1 MPKKAIWTWQPYSLK
16 NCWPESA
23 SDKGTPAFSADLYQ
37 RRRICKSQ
45 KAADVCLKIDR
56 NNTLAQ
62 LYLKEIEEAQ
72 QLKKKQGARSNEFL
86 PQKREKRETKVIE
99 SQPLSG
105 NDVILPRSSYKEP
118 GNGAI
123 TIVNILVGV
132 VIGAALIW
140 F

>member
-1 MPKKAIWTWQPYSLK
+1 M
-16 NCWPESA
+16 N
-23 SDKGTPAFSADLYQ
+23 
-37 RRRICKSQ
+37 
-45 KAADVCLKIDR
+45 
-56 NNTLAQ
+56 
-62 LYLKEIEEAQ
+62 
-72 QLKKKQGARSNEFL
+72 FL

-140 F
+140 FLVMPSRYKVLRRIIIRAFRITANSSHPAMWKSIPSRSS

>member
-1 MPKKAIWTWQPYSLK
+1 MSVLQIA
-16 NCWPESA
+16 
-23 SDKGTPAFSADLYQ
+23 
-37 RRRICKSQ
+37 
-45 KAADVCLKIDR
+45 R

-105 NDVILPRSSYKEP
+105 NDVILPRSSYKAVSYTHLDVYKRQISRTTVY
-118 GNGAI
+118 G
-123 TIVNILVGV
+123 LSV
-132 VIGAALIW
+132 VRLLMPVVLQPLLLK
-140 F
+140 